1 MCVWQ
6 EESVFCSDNYGM
18 TGWKEIESILEIV
31 QKTVIHPITNGLTD
45 LERLLRPV
53 YEKEGDNTNSN
64 NTNEISIM

>member
-6 EESVFCSDNYGM
+6 EESVFCSDNCGM

-53 YEKEGDNTNSN
+53 YEKEGGNTNSN